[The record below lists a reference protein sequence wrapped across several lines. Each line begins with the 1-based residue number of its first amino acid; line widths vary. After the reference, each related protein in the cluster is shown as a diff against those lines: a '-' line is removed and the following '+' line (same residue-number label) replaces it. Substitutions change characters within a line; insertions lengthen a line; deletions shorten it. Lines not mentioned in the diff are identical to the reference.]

1 MSKGGLTL
9 LFEMSHRRHLSR
21 IYTRVISAVSLGM
34 IFSFQVIERVHY
46 PRMLLCY
53 VCAKTREA
61 ILSCIL

>member
-1 MSKGGLTL
+1 MSKGGVTL

-53 VCAKTREA
+53 VCEA